1 MYLTRTAYLSRHKT
15 KFYFFA
21 FMLTILYIYNMT
33 VTQTMKIIKLYF
45 DTCCYSRWQ
54 DDQTSA
60 QIVAE
65 TRAIEGIINI
75 CHIVGHIIVGS
86 PVVVSELLKNTDIQE
101 RDADIA
107 LFWETID
114 SYIRPSTTDFAR
126 AQAFR
131 AAGLKRKDSRH
142 LAVAEAAGVDV
153 LLTVDNGFL
162 RMGGNRKL
170 CKVRVVNPIIFLQE
184 VINGYCC

>member
-1 MYLTRTAYLSRHKT
+1 
-15 KFYFFA
+15 
-21 FMLTILYIYNMT
+21 MT
-33 VTQTMKIIKLYF
+33 TTQPLKVIKLYF

-54 DDQTSA
+54 DDQTVA

-65 TRAIEGIINI
+65 ARAIEGIINI

-86 PVVVSELLKNTDIQE
+86 PVVVSELLKNTDTQE
-101 RDADIA
+101 RDADMA

-114 SYIRPSTTDFAR
+114 SYVRPSATDFAR
-126 AQAFR
+126 AQEFR

-153 LLTVDNGFL
+153 LLTVDKGFL
-162 RMGGNRKL
+162 RIVGNRKL
-170 CKVRVVNPIIFLQE
+170 CKVRVVNPTTFLQE
-184 VINGYCC
+184 VIDGYSS